1 MSQKEAFLNG
11 EGDRWHERNSSVS
24 HDPIL
29 PIIQRHGLSF
39 SDVLEIGSG
48 DGQRLLQLKAVYP
61 QARFEGVDP
70 SRKAVDNAAPGISL
84 RLAAADDLP
93 HGAESFDLVIF
104 GFCLYLC
111 DRPDLFKIA
120 AEADRVLQDH
130 GTMIVYDFHPPQ
142 PYRNPYKHL
151 EGLFSYKMDHSRM
164 FLWNPAYQ
172 VIAQDVFPHPGTT
185 SMEPDNRVGITV
197 MRKNLAEG
205 WGISKAKTMNENRT
219 TPNPSVKNF
228 EAWTPSEQSAF
239 IVRLVENERH
249 DLTQEEPADVQG
261 FNTFFQEFFAVHED
275 QERTSSEGMDKINA
289 RLAELNNLARQ
300 GKSDLSKVRMR
311 DIVLDVVDDGVATYQ
326 IHKRRHQNENEEEN
340 NPGPTDSSRHC

>member
-1 MSQKEAFLNG
+1 MSQKEAFLGG
-11 EGDRWHERNSSVS
+11 EGDRWHERNSGVS

-29 PIIQRHGLSF
+29 PIIQRHGLYF

-61 QARFEGVDP
+61 HARFEGVDP
-70 SRKAVDNAAPGISL
+70 SRKAVNNAASGISL
-84 RLAAADDLP
+84 RLGAADDLP
-93 HGAESFDLVIF
+93 HGADSFDLVIF

-151 EGLFSYKMDHSRM
+151 DGLFSYKMDHSRM
-164 FLWNPAYQ
+164 FSWNPAYQ

-185 SMEPDNRVGITV
+185 SMEPDNRVGITIL
-197 MRKNLAEG
+197 RKNLAEG
-205 WGISKAKTMNENRT
+205 WGTSKAKTMNENHT

-239 IVRLVENERH
+239 IARLVENELH
-249 DLTQEEPADVQG
+249 DLTQEYPKDIQ
-261 FNTFFQEFFAVHED
+261 TFFEEFFVVHED
-275 QERTSSEGMDKINA
+275 QGRTSSEGMNKINA
-289 RLAELNNLARQ
+289 KLAELNNLARQ
-300 GKSDLSKVRMR
+300 KKADLSKLRMR
-311 DIVLDVVDDGVATYQ
+311 DIILDVVDDGVHAYLVRT
-326 IHKRRHQNENEEEN
+326 RRHQNENEDN
-340 NPGPTDSSRHC
+340 

>member
-11 EGDRWHERNSSVS
+11 EGDRWHERNSSLS
-24 HDPIL
+24 DDPIL
-29 PIIQRHGLSF
+29 PIIQRHRLSF
-39 SDVLEIGSG
+39 SNVLEIGSG
-48 DGQRLLQLKAVYP
+48 DGRRLLQIKAVCP
-61 QARFEGVDP
+61 HANFEGVDP
-70 SRKAVDNAAPGISL
+70 SRKAVNSAVTGISL

-93 HGAESFDLVIF
+93 YGADSFDLVIF

-130 GTMIVYDFHPPQ
+130 GTIIVYDFHPPQ

-151 EGLFSYKMDHSRM
+151 DGLFSYKMDYSRM
-164 FLWNPAYQ
+164 FSWNPAYQ

-197 MRKNLAEG
+197 MRKNIAEG
-205 WGISKAKTMNENRT
+205 WGINKTKPLNENRT
-219 TPNPSVKNF
+219 TPNPSVKTF
-228 EAWTPSEQSAF
+228 ETWTPSEQSAF
-239 IVRLVENERH
+239 IARLVENERR
-249 DLTQEEPADVQG
+249 DLVEEDPEDVQG
-261 FNTFFQEFFAVHED
+261 YNTLFQEFFAVHED
-275 QERTSSEGMDKINA
+275 QGRTSSEGVDKINA

-311 DIVLDVVDDGVATYQ
+311 DIVLDVVDDGVSAYL
-326 IHKRRHQNENEEEN
+326 IRKRRDPNENEN
-340 NPGPTDSSRHC
+340 NPGPTDNCRQC